1 MQPWVCSVR
10 PKGDRTP
17 VPLLGVTLPTERCT
31 LKGSTDQGADGMTE
45 PSGRQVGLQSSL
57 WGLPKV
63 DPPKEPSLPHLVLRW
78 APGSFFCLS
87 FSLSLSPSCSVK
99 GIIDLTGMTERTTG
113 DNDNANMGLAVTWS
127 SAGLVTPMT
136 ICSRAIHLGMCGNS
150 ASWFLPISFFFF

>member
-17 VPLLGVTLPTERCT
+17 VPLLGATLPTERCT

-45 PSGRQVGLQSSL
+45 LSGRQVGLQSSL